1 MEEKRKITRKPSR
14 IYQIND
20 KYRIKSDLYCLIL
33 ESQNDKVGWVNEG
46 YYSTLENLMKSLYDR
61 GIRENLGDLEATVK
75 LRDELLAKFKELIG
89 IVENE

>member
-33 ESQNDKVGWVNEG
+33 ESQNDKGGWVNEG

>member
-33 ESQNDKVGWVNEG
+33 ESQNDKDGWVNEG
-46 YYSTLENLMKSLYDR
+46 YYSTVENLMKSLYER
-61 GIRENLGDLEATVK
+61 GIRENLGDLAATVK